1 MCDLYFEKKI
11 LTSET
16 IINEIIDTCIDKWK
30 IKGVSNEH
38 VSNWHVI

>member
-16 IINEIIDTCIDKWK
+16 IINEIIDIDIWK